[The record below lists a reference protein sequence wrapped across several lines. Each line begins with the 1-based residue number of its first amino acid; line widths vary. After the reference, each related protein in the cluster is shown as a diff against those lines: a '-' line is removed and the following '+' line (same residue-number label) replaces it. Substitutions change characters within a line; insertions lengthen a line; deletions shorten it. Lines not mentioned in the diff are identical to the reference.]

1 MSNDSL
7 RFELRLLLIA
17 GFAACLAYPLGV
29 FAAPLPIA
37 VRTFLLAWFGPLLGL
52 GSYGLSRVL
61 SLNQKSVLGAVGV
74 AANTIAGALFAAM
87 ILVQLAAG
95 YRGEDTYAQATWLGL
110 DVAWDMYIGVG
121 TALFAAAAYKHEWFG
136 KVFGI
141 TGVIIASLL
150 LSLNLL
156 TFPIPPANAGLFDV
170 GPFVGGWYF
179 AMTIAAWLRL
189 RRWTA

>member
-1 MSNDSL
+1 MSNNTS

-29 FAAPLPIA
+29 FADPLPIA

-52 GSYGLSRVL
+52 GSYGLFRVL
-61 SLNQKSVLGAVGV
+61 SLNQKSVLGAIGV

-95 YRGEDTYAQATWLGL
+95 YRGEATYAQATWLGL

-121 TALFAAAAYKHEWFG
+121 TAVFAVAAYQHEWFG
-136 KVFGI
+136 KILGSL
-141 TGVIIASLL
+141 GVIIAILL

-156 TFPIPPANAGLFDV
+156 TFPTPPANAGLFDA

-179 AMTIAAWLRL
+179 AMTIAAWLGL
-189 RRWTA
+189 RRLAA